1 MWFHW
6 FKNTRSLSIGVLS
19 ASLILV
25 YPILF
30 LLFRAQIGYIF
41 RLRIPSGG
49 EISSPFFS
57 PPSGIANSFRDIL
70 SRVAKK
76 VSKRV
81 NGPDMP
87 LDDWLLNGIKME
99 AFLPFLPL
107 LVFSLSRSLSVLFS
121 VPVFF
126 RRLTTWENS
135 GNNTGRG
142 AWIASFPPR
151 KKNSSWKGEF
161 IHVHVV
167 APAVNNTVG
176 WFHNEV
182 KQS

>member
-1 MWFHW
+1 MGHVTLPPLFLALPS
-6 FKNTRSLSIGVLS
+6 F
-19 ASLILV
+19 
-25 YPILF
+25 F
-30 LLFRAQIGYIF
+30 LLFRAQIGYIC

-57 PPSGIANSFRDIL
+57 SPSGIANSFRDIL
-70 SRVAKK
+70 SKVAKK
-76 VSKRV
+76 VFKRV

-107 LVFSLSRSLSVLFS
+107 LVFSLSLSLSVLFS

-135 GNNTGRG
+135 GNNTGSEAR
-142 AWIASFPPR
+142 IASLPLFSLSRSR
-151 KKNSSWKGEF
+151 KKLELKRGVYSRLSSF
-161 IHVHVV
+161 SCY
-167 APAVNNTVG
+167 PAAANDTRG
-176 WFHNEV
+176 WFHNRM
-182 KQS
+182 KKS